1 LKNHIQTLARVL
13 TGLMFT
19 ASAIAGMMG
28 KVPPPEPEEAQAF
41 MGVLFSSG
49 LLSLVKV
56 LELLCGLA
64 LISGFFVPMALV
76 VVAPI
81 IVNIVFFHVVLDPSK
96 LMVGMVLTAL
106 WVINALGHRTAFA
119 PLLRA
124 KPSVD

>member
-1 LKNHIQTLARVL
+1 MPLDGPHIHDGVRGDAVIL
-13 TGLMFT
+13 
-19 ASAIAGMMG
+19 
-28 KVPPPEPEEAQAF
+28 EEAQAF

-76 VVAPI
+76 VLAPI

-106 WVINALGHRTAFA
+106 WVINALGHRTALD

-124 KPSVD
+124 KPNVD